1 MWFSYAGEE
10 TINGKDT
17 KSPEVPENL
26 EMGQATNGKAER
38 VWVRLPCFYTQE
50 GSPVDRNKVAAINK
64 VKRWGYPG
72 RIKAETIASDNIDIT
87 LLICAN
93 CVKTLELP
101 EVKAKVHMQLKH
113 SGDGAL

>member
-1 MWFSYAGEE
+1 M
-10 TINGKDT
+10 
-17 KSPEVPENL
+17 
-26 EMGQATNGKAER
+26 
-38 VWVRLPCFYTQE
+38 RLPCFYTQE

>member
-17 KSPEVPENL
+17 KPPEVPENL
-26 EMGQATNGKAER
+26 EMAQATNGKAER
-38 VWVRLPCFYTQE
+38 EWVKLPCFYTRE
-50 GSPVDRNKVAAINK
+50 GLPVDRNKVAAIDK
-64 VKRWGYPG
+64 VKRWVYPG
-72 RIKAETIASDNIDIT
+72 RIKVGTIASDSIDIT

-93 CVKTLELP
+93 CVKTLELR

-113 SGDGAL
+113 SGVGAL